1 MAEDRPRRNLARQA
15 VITALANRPHFFI
28 NVGFFYPRMYTKN
41 MNELNINNP
50 SRNPYLLIVII
61 GGLFFVAGQYVASAP
76 QRAQKEAE
84 LNREITVQGQG
95 EVTAK
100 PDVAVITLAVQ
111 TEILPTAEAAS
122 QNLAT
127 TFAKV
132 LSAVKTAGVADKDV
146 KTTNLS
152 VNPVYDYTAGKQ
164 VPRGYQASESI
175 TVSVRAIDT
184 VSDVLGKATAQG
196 VNQVGGISFT
206 IDKPENLKI
215 TAQENAI
222 ADAKEKAS
230 KLAKSLGVSLGKVK
244 TFSISDFPSGPPI
257 YALNAESKAGGGDV
271 SGPPVASGENT
282 VQANVTVTFELK

>member
-1 MAEDRPRRNLARQA
+1 
-15 VITALANRPHFFI
+15 
-28 NVGFFYPRMYTKN
+28 
-41 MNELNINNP
+41 MNELNRNNP
-50 SRNPYLLIVII
+50 SSNTYLVTVII
-61 GGLFFVAGQYVASAP
+61 GGLFFVAGQYVASTP

-215 TAQENAI
+215 MAQENAI